1 MNEMDNMNEDEND
14 NENSDKDK
22 NPKKEKKNIN
32 KVAVLRLPGVN
43 KKYDFLQIFFYGFDD
58 LIHINVIEHLNL
70 LFEIISHNKKL
81 IFSKDCDSFLYMYYS
96 YFKPHLVIILLS
108 RYINRFNLF
117 ENIPAF
123 ESFTKFDENNTLE
136 AKTENIRLYLIDSL
150 AALIKDF
157 GDEKGVEYDKIFYEK
172 EKKNKTA
179 LIGFLREIKEG
190 YNKPEMTS
198 IIKKKLNEL
207 ANIKDHN
214 YELAIDV
221 FLEKFKN
228 MYSTLQENEQ
238 YLKYNYFYEDLFLT
252 VHKLLITN
260 NNSDLLIKIMNK
272 ILSTDDNIDTN
283 KTGTISPICIKKIN
297 EGNSS
302 ILNLI
307 SNAKIETNEEK
318 LHKLVGFSSSYSNF
332 VLSFIQHYESD
343 IENEFKLL
351 SKIFCKVLQMDLENT
366 FDRYKIVSSTSTV
379 DMLIRFQGI
388 QLTILEKIKNEEY
401 EKLYSEDTGINKVI
415 LLNKIYDKY
424 SLSTQENKPMIS
436 ILQFELE
443 KTLPRFMKCLN
454 TDELKQIFSVLT
466 NLIDSSDVGLRKSV
480 KNLLKEFLNLN
491 LVIFNKYN

>member
-1 MNEMDNMNEDEND
+1 
-14 NENSDKDK
+14 
-22 NPKKEKKNIN
+22 
-32 KVAVLRLPGVN
+32 
-43 KKYDFLQIFFYGFDD
+43 
-58 LIHINVIEHLNL
+58 
-70 LFEIISHNKKL
+70 
-81 IFSKDCDSFLYMYYS
+81 
-96 YFKPHLVIILLS
+96 
-108 RYINRFNLF
+108 
-117 ENIPAF
+117 
-123 ESFTKFDENNTLE
+123 
-136 AKTENIRLYLIDSL
+136 
-150 AALIKDF
+150 
-157 GDEKGVEYDKIFYEK
+157 
-172 EKKNKTA
+172 
-179 LIGFLREIKEG
+179 LREIKEG

-228 MYSTLQENEQ
+228 MYSSLQENEQ

-283 KTGTISPICIKKIN
+283 KTGTISPICISKIN
-297 EGNSS
+297 EGNLS
-302 ILNLI
+302 ILNLM

-351 SKIFCKVLQMDLENT
+351 SKIFCKVLQMDLENS
-366 FDRYKIVSSTSTV
+366 FERYKIVSSTSTV

-401 EKLYSEDTGINKVI
+401 EILYSEDTGINKVI

-424 SLSTQENKPMIS
+424 NLSSQENKPMIS

-443 KTLPRFMKCLN
+443 KTLPKFMKCLN

-466 NLIDSSDVGLRKSV
+466 NLIDSNDLGLRKSV

-491 LVIFNKYN
+491 LVIFNKYS

>member
-1 MNEMDNMNEDEND
+1 
-14 NENSDKDK
+14 
-22 NPKKEKKNIN
+22 
-32 KVAVLRLPGVN
+32 
-43 KKYDFLQIFFYGFDD
+43 
-58 LIHINVIEHLNL
+58 
-70 LFEIISHNKKL
+70 
-81 IFSKDCDSFLYMYYS
+81 
-96 YFKPHLVIILLS
+96 
-108 RYINRFNLF
+108 
-117 ENIPAF
+117 
-123 ESFTKFDENNTLE
+123 
-136 AKTENIRLYLIDSL
+136 
-150 AALIKDF
+150 
-157 GDEKGVEYDKIFYEK
+157 
-172 EKKNKTA
+172 
-179 LIGFLREIKEG
+179 
-190 YNKPEMTS
+190 
-198 IIKKKLNEL
+198 L

-283 KTGTISPICIKKIN
+283 KIGTISPICIKKIN